1 MAALP
6 IALLEEVKINMAIY
20 NMPGA
25 DSVPNTREPSN
36 NERFMLTIKQAA
48 SYFNIGEKKM
58 RRIAEDRLGDVAIY
72 SGNRYLIIRPKFEEL
87 VLNSSEI

>member
-1 MAALP
+1 MA
-6 IALLEEVKINMAIY
+6 VY
-20 NMPGA
+20 SMPGTE
-25 DSVPNTREPSN
+25 SVPKTREPSN
-36 NERFMLTIKQAA
+36 DERFMLTIKQAA

>member
-1 MAALP
+1 MAALTVAY
-6 IALLEEVKINMAIY
+6 IGGENHMAVY
-20 NMPGA
+20 SMPGTE
-25 DSVPNTREPSN
+25 SVPKTREPSN
-36 NERFMLTIKQAA
+36 DERFMLTIKQAA

>member
-1 MAALP
+1 M
-6 IALLEEVKINMAIY
+6 EMY
-20 NMPGA
+20 NKSGTEPA
-25 DSVPNTREPSN
+25 QNSREPSN